1 MSASEPDHQDE
12 PQAAASE
19 APAPQVPEAAAPALD
34 SAMGSAPEQEAEA
47 EPVFAEAQG
56 APAHARPSWPG
67 LWPAHQMATGFGWIA
82 YAIAAAVVALDQ
94 LSKFWVTTVLDL
106 EYRPPIQV
114 LSFFRLT
121 MVHNQGVSF
130 GLFKAH
136 ADTMRWVLVA
146 FSVLVVALLVGW
158 ARKVE
163 RKLTAVALGLIIGGA
178 IGNNW
183 IDRVRFGWVVDFLDF
198 SGLHFPWVFNV
209 ADSAISVGVA
219 LLLLDSILRPDA
231 KPS

>member
-12 PQAAASE
+12 AVTPVSE
-19 APAPQVPEAAAPALD
+19 TTVEAAPALD
-34 SAMGSAPEQEAEA
+34 AAMGAPGAGEAQAEPVHSEAEA
-47 EPVFAEAQG
+47 
-56 APAHARPSWPG
+56 PAGRQPWPG
-67 LWPAHQMATGFGWIA
+67 LWPAQQVATGFAWIA
-82 YAIAAAVVALDQ
+82 YAIAAGVVALDQ
-94 LSKFWVTTVLDL
+94 LTKFWVTVVLDL
-106 EYRPPIQV
+106 EYRPPIEV
-114 LSFFRLT
+114 TSFFRLT

-136 ADTMRWVLVA
+136 ADTMRWILVA

-198 SGLHFPWVFNV
+198 SGLHFPWVFNI
-209 ADSAISVGVA
+209 ADSAITVGVA
-219 LLLLDSILRPDA
+219 LLLLDSVLRPDA
-231 KPS
+231 KQDG

>member
-1 MSASEPDHQDE
+1 MSEPEHHGDE
-12 PQAAASE
+12 ELPPVSE
-19 APAPQVPEAAAPALD
+19 TTAEAAPALD
-34 SAMGSAPEQEAEA
+34 AAMGPAEAEA
-47 EPVFAEAQG
+47 ESDLAPEAQPVFSEAAA
-56 APAHARPSWPG
+56 APRPWPG
-67 LWPAHQMATGFGWIA
+67 LWPAHQVATGFGWIA
-82 YAIAAAVVALDQ
+82 YAIAAGVVALDQ
-94 LSKFWVTTVLDL
+94 LTKFWVTVGLDL
-106 EYRPPIQV
+106 EYRPAIQV
-114 LSFFRLT
+114 LPFFRLT

-198 SGLHFPWVFNV
+198 SGLHFPWVFNI
-209 ADSAISVGVA
+209 ADSAITVGVI
-219 LLLLDSILRPDA
+219 LLLLDSVLRPDERQA
-231 KPS
+231 GA